1 MENLGVISR
10 VEEPTPW
17 CAGIVAVPKSRGDVR
32 ICVDLRHLN
41 QSVMHEV
48 HPLPKV
54 EETLAQLTGAKL
66 FSKLDAN
73 SGFWQIRLAEESRL
87 LTTFITPFGRYCF
100 KTNYPSGLR
109 APLSIFKR
117 GCHEF

>member
-1 MENLGVISR
+1 MYPFPCEIRKEELEGMENLGVISR

-54 EETLAQLTGAKL
+54 EETLAQLTGA
-66 FSKLDAN
+66 N
-73 SGFWQIRLAEESRL
+73 
-87 LTTFITPFGRYCF
+87 CF
-100 KTNYPSGLR
+100 PS
-109 APLSIFKR
+109 
-117 GCHEF
+117 